1 MKKFFKLVAVVIAIA
16 VIICPMMSV
25 VSHASATGGYKI
37 EALDANNLK
46 LTINSTDGFI
56 AYHATVGFNSN
67 SAFQSSY
74 NADNYK
80 NGLKVI
86 SYTLKTAEANDHNA
100 PAISANASGNSLTVI
115 VMPSD
120 INNLDKCTEIVIGI
134 RVANG
139 TTASLTKIQ
148 AADDGADVT
157 ADPTLLTFPAAGSDG
172 VIDSTAQ
179 DYIAS
184 NATTNAHSHSF
195 TQQSTESTYLRT
207 AATCTADAT
216 YWYSCATCGLAS
228 STEYFTATGTKIAHT
243 PDHTKK
249 FAKDPATCTTDA
261 TYYDECSV
269 CHQQLDTFWTENN
282 TALGHNMTH
291 HDSVSSTCL
300 VQGNI
305 EYYSCSTCG
314 KFFADENGAT
324 ELTAEE
330 TKRALA
336 AHTPATAVKENEVAA
351 TCTTAGSYDSVVYC
365 SVCNAEISRETVNVP
380 ATGHTPATAVEEN
393 RVEATC
399 GVDGHY
405 DSVVYCSVC
414 HAEISRTQQTI
425 PATGEH
431 TYTYTANND
440 GTHTVGCANC
450 DYSATEDCDTA
461 GEDGACSKCGYKAA
475 TGPVESVLDENIL
488 MTLAPQIHISE
499 TLNVTFRVAKA
510 TTTQNANYASTKMVV
525 TATKYDSTTMMKYL
539 ADPVYL
545 DFFSLTTKNN
555 AARYFNV
562 STYELD
568 LPIYAYV
575 ACYNENG
582 DEIAHSTT
590 ITAYPSELLKN
601 LYNAN
606 STTPLQDSINKL
618 VTDTLNLGAAAQAYF
633 AGLAAGDADIKSAT
647 AMNEGWDQTYATAE
661 LTGLVD
667 VSNFDWNPESPVTS
681 STNNITIAANVSG
694 APTIQYGIMQATAT
708 GNNPLDY
715 SKLKMEVS
723 YETLYANN
731 ASSGTISDVIEGS
744 DWANYAVRKNLR
756 YAFAKTAM
764 YDSDKTVTAV
774 VTYDGTRVCT
784 VTYSLDSFILANASD
799 ASMGGICTAIGK
811 FTAAAR
817 NYFAV
822 QSGKTV

>member
-115 VMPSD
+115 VMPKD

-134 RVANG
+134 RVADG

-184 NATTNAHSHSF
+184 NATTNAHTHSF
-195 TQQSTESTYLRT
+195 SQQSTESAYLRT
-207 AATCTADAT
+207 DATCTADAT
-216 YWYSCATCGLAS
+216 YWLSCPTCGLAS

-243 PDHTKK
+243 ADHTKTY
-249 FAKDPATCTTDA
+249 AKDPATCTTDA

-324 ELTAEE
+324 ELTAEQ

-365 SVCNAEISRETVNVP
+365 SVCEEEISRETVNVP
-380 ATGHTPATAVEEN
+380 AKGHTPATAVEEN

-399 GVDGHY
+399 GVAGSY

-431 TYTYTANND
+431 TWGEWTTDAD
-440 GTHTVGCANC
+440 GHSRTCSVCNAVDSGAHNGNPCTV
-450 DYSATEDCDTA
+450 
-461 GEDGACSKCGYKAA
+461 CGYEAA

-488 MTLAPQIHISE
+488 TTLSPQISITE
-499 TLNVTFRVAKA
+499 TINVNFRVAKA
-510 TTTQNANYASTKMVV
+510 TTTQNANYASVKMVI
-525 TATKYDSTTMMKYL
+525 TATKYANNMLYS
-539 ADPVYL
+539 ADPVYADL
-545 DFFSLTTKNN
+545 VSITSKNN
-555 AARYFNV
+555 AATYYDV
-562 STYELD
+562 ATYELD

-582 DEIAHSTT
+582 DEIAHSNTF
-590 ITAYPSELLKN
+590 TAYPSELLKG
-601 LYNAN
+601 LYTATP
-606 STTPLQDSINKL
+606 TTALQEATNRL
-618 VTDTLNLGAAAQAYF
+618 VTDTLNLGATAQSYF
-633 AGLAAGDADIKSAT
+633 ASQVAGDTDLKAAT

-661 LTGLVD
+661 LTGLNN
-667 VSNFDWNPESPVTS
+667 VSNFDWNPESAVTS
-681 STNNITIAANVSG
+681 STNNITTAADISG
-694 APTIQYGIMQATAT
+694 APAIGFAILKATAT
-708 GNNPLDY
+708 GANPLDY

-744 DWANYAVRKNLR
+744 EWNAYAVGKNLR
-756 YAFAKTAM
+756 YSFKKAAM

-784 VTYSLDSFILANASD
+784 VTYSMDSYIFAYKDNATV
-799 ASMGGICTAIGK
+799 GGIVTAIGK
-811 FTAAAR
+811 FTASAR

>member
-1 MKKFFKLVAVVIAIA
+1 MKKFSKLVAVVLAIA

-134 RVANG
+134 RVADG

-184 NATTNAHSHSF
+184 NATTNAHTHSF
-195 TQQSTESTYLRT
+195 SQQSTESAYLRT

-243 PDHTKK
+243 PDHTKT
-249 FAKDPATCTTDA
+249 FAKDPASCTTDA

-314 KFFADENGAT
+314 KFFAEENGET
-324 ELTAEE
+324 ELTAEQ

-365 SVCNAEISRETVNVP
+365 SVCEEEISRETVNVP
-380 ATGHTPATAVEEN
+380 ATGHKPAAAVEEN

-414 HAEISRTQQTI
+414 HTQISRDTVVI

-431 TYTYTANND
+431 TWGEWTTDAD
-440 GTHTVGCANC
+440 GHSRTCSVCNAVDSGAH
-450 DYSATEDCDTA
+450 
-461 GEDGACSKCGYKAA
+461 DGNPCSVCGYEEA

-488 MTLAPQIHISE
+488 MTLAPTIEIKE
-499 TLNVTFRVAKA
+499 TLNVVFRVAKA
-510 TTTQNANYASTKMVV
+510 TTTQNANYASVKMVV
-525 TATKYDSTTMMKYL
+525 KATKYSQCMRYL
-539 ADPVYL
+539 ADPIYL
-545 DFFSLTTKNN
+545 DLYSITSKNN
-555 AARYFNV
+555 GARYLNV

-568 LPIYAYV
+568 LPIEAYV

-590 ITAYPSELLKN
+590 ITAYPSELLKA
-601 LYNAN
+601 LYKEN
-606 STTPLQDSINKL
+606 STTALQDSINKL
-618 VTDTLNLGAAAQAYF
+618 VTDTLNLGTTAQIYTASQV
-633 AGLAAGDADIKSAT
+633 AGTTDLKSAT
-647 AMNEGWDQTYATAE
+647 AMNEGWDQTYATTE

-667 VSNFDWNPESPVTS
+667 VSNFDWNPESPITA
-681 STNNITIAANVSG
+681 STNNITIMADISG
-694 APTIQYGIMQATAT
+694 APSIRYGIMQATAT
-708 GNNPLDY
+708 GKNPLDY
-715 SKLKMEVS
+715 SKLTMEIS
-723 YETLYANN
+723 YETLYANGGN
-731 ASSGTISDVIEGS
+731 SGTISEVIEGS
-744 DWANYAVRKNLR
+744 DWADYAVNKNLR
-756 YAFAKTAM
+756 YTFAKAAM
-764 YDSDKTVTAV
+764 YDSDKTITAV

-784 VTYSLDSFILANASD
+784 VTYSLDTFILNSLSNASLHD
-799 ASMGGICTAIGK
+799 ICTAIGI
-811 FTAAAR
+811 FSASAR

>member
-134 RVANG
+134 RVADG

-184 NATTNAHSHSF
+184 NATTNAHTHSF
-195 TQQSTESTYLRT
+195 SQQSTESAYLRT

-216 YWYSCATCGLAS
+216 YYLSCPTCGLAS

-243 PDHTKK
+243 PDNTETTLKQ
-249 FAKDPATCTTDA
+249 AATCTTNA
-261 TYYDECSV
+261 LYYQECSV
-269 CHQQLDTFWTENN
+269 CHTQLDTYWEKPN

-314 KFFADENGAT
+314 KFFADENGET
-324 ELTAEE
+324 ELTAEQ

-365 SVCNAEISRETVNVP
+365 SVCEEEISRETVNVP
-380 ATGHTPATAVEEN
+380 ATGHKPAAAVEEN

-414 HAEISRTQQTI
+414 HTQISRDTVVI

-431 TYTYTANND
+431 TWGEWTTDAD
-440 GTHTVGCANC
+440 GHSRTCSVCNAV
-450 DYSATEDCDTA
+450 DS
-461 GEDGACSKCGYKAA
+461 GAHNGNPCSVCGYEEA
-475 TGPVESVLDENIL
+475 TGPVESVLDSAISML
-488 MTLAPQIHISE
+488 TPQIEIAES
-499 TLNVTFRVAKA
+499 LNIIFRVAKA
-510 TTTQNANYASTKMVV
+510 TTTQNAAYASVKVV
-525 TATKYDSTTMMKYL
+525 VQATKYKNNMSYL
-539 ADPVYL
+539 ADQVYL
-545 DFFSLTTKNN
+545 DLYSLTTKNN

-562 STYELD
+562 ATYELD

-582 DEIAHSTT
+582 DEIAHSAS
-590 ITAYPSELLKN
+590 ITANPSDLLKG
-601 LYNAN
+601 LYTATP
-606 STTPLQDSINKL
+606 TTAMQEATNRLI
-618 VTDTLNLGAAAQAYF
+618 TDTLNLGAAAQSYF
-633 AGLAAGDADIKSAT
+633 ASQVAGDTDLKSAT

-661 LTGLVD
+661 LTDLVN
-667 VSNFDWNPESPVTS
+667 VSNFDWNSESAVTAT
-681 STNNITIAANVSG
+681 TNNITVAADISG
-694 APTIQYGIMQATAT
+694 APSIRYGIMRATPT
-708 GNNPLDY
+708 GAAPLDY
-715 SKLKMEVS
+715 SKLTMEIS
-723 YETLYANN
+723 YNTLYANGGN
-731 ASSGTISDVIEGS
+731 AGTISDVIEGS
-744 DWANYAVRKNLR
+744 EWNAYAVGKNLR
-756 YAFAKTAM
+756 YSFTKAAM
-764 YDSDKTVTAV
+764 YDSDKTITAV

-784 VTYSLDSFILANASD
+784 ATYSLDSFILANASN
-799 ASMGGICTAIGK
+799 ASNGELCTSLGK
-811 FTAAAR
+811 FTASAR

-822 QSGKTV
+822 KSGKTV

>member
-67 SAFQSSY
+67 TAFQSSY

-134 RVANG
+134 RVADG

-184 NATTNAHSHSF
+184 NATTNAHTHSF
-195 TQQSTESTYLRT
+195 SQQSTESAYLRT
-207 AATCTADAT
+207 DATCTADAT
-216 YWYSCATCGLAS
+216 YWLSCPTCGLAS

-243 PDHTKK
+243 ADHTKTY
-249 FAKDPATCTTDA
+249 AKDPATCTTDA

-324 ELTAEE
+324 ELTAEQ

-380 ATGHTPATAVEEN
+380 ATGHTPAAAVEEN

-414 HAEISRTQQTI
+414 DAEISRETIVI
-425 PATGEH
+425 PATGNH
-431 TYTYTANND
+431 TWGEWTTDADGHSRTCSVCNAVD
-440 GTHTVGCANC
+440 SGTH
-450 DYSATEDCDTA
+450 
-461 GEDGACSKCGYKAA
+461 DGSPCSVCGYEEA

-510 TTTQNANYASTKMVV
+510 TTTQNANYASTKMVI
-525 TATKYDSTTMMKYL
+525 TATKYNASNMRYL
-539 ADPVYL
+539 ADPVYA
-545 DFFSLTTKNN
+545 DFYSLTSKNN
-555 AARYFNV
+555 GAIYYNV

-582 DEIAHSTT
+582 DEIAHSNT
-590 ITAYPSELLKN
+590 ITAYPSELLKA
-601 LYNAN
+601 LYKEN
-606 STTPLQDSINKL
+606 STTALQDSINKL

-633 AGLAAGDADIKSAT
+633 ASQVAGTTDLKSAT
-647 AMNEGWDQTYATAE
+647 AMNEGWDQTYATTE

-667 VSNFDWNPESPVTS
+667 VSNLDWNTESAVTS
-681 STNNITIAANVSG
+681 STNNITLAADISG
-694 APTIQYGIMQATAT
+694 APAIRYSIMRAAPT
-708 GNNPLDY
+708 GAAPLDF
-715 SKLKMEVS
+715 SKLTMEIS
-723 YETLYANN
+723 YNTLYANDGG
-731 ASSGTISDVIEGS
+731 AGTISKVIEGS
-744 DWANYAVRKNLR
+744 EWANYVVGKNIR
-756 YAFAKTAM
+756 YNFTNAAM

-784 VTYSLDSFILANASD
+784 VTYSLDSFIMTNASN
-799 ASMGGICTAIGK
+799 ASMGDICTAIGK

-817 NYFAV
+817 NYFSV
-822 QSGKTV
+822 VSGKTV